1 MLEAAAAP
9 VPALP
14 DVLLTP
20 FSLRRRRE
28 SKGIAVPAHVHE
40 EGMFV
45 LVHEGLVMVESGA
58 RVLTVLPGSLG
69 WIPPGVQHGARW
81 FGEARGSFLQVRL
94 DACGRLPPYCR
105 SWPSSKLIE
114 ALIDRFTAGAWHAS
128 PPAYQAQ
135 LFEVLLE
142 EIRQRDSEASVPLP
156 MPVDPRLQDLANTLL
171 DTPDDTAGI
180 DEWAQRLNM
189 SSRTLMRRFRQET
202 GVTLG
207 QWRQQARL
215 LRALEMLFRGGSVTQ
230 AALSVGYESTSAFIG
245 SFRTA
250 FGMTPT
256 RYLADR
262 G

>member
-1 MLEAAAAP
+1 MLHVAIADP
-9 VPALP
+9 LP

-20 FSLRRRRE
+20 FRVQGRRE
-28 SKGIAVPAHVHE
+28 TKGIAVPSHVHD
-40 EGMFV
+40 EGMLV
-45 LVHEGLVMVESGA
+45 LVHEGLVVVQAAAE
-58 RVLTVLPGSLG
+58 VWTVMPGSLG
-69 WIPPGVQHGARW
+69 WIPPDTQHGARW
-81 FGEARGSFLQVRL
+81 FGEARGSFLYVRR
-94 DACGRLPPYCR
+94 DVCDRLPPHCR

-114 ALIDRFTAGAWHAS
+114 ALIDRFTNTQDGAVS
-128 PPAYQAQ
+128 GAYQQQ
-135 LFEVLLE
+135 LFDVLLQE
-142 EIRQRDSEASVPLP
+142 LEHREHAPQLLP
-156 MPVDPRLQDLANTLL
+156 MPADPRLQDLANTLL

-215 LRALEMLFRGGSVTQ
+215 LRALEMLSRGCSVTE

-245 SFRTA
+245 SFRSA

-262 G
+262 

>member
-1 MLEAAAAP
+1 MLHVAIAAP
-9 VPALP
+9 LP

-20 FSLRRRRE
+20 FSVQGRRE
-28 SKGIAVPAHVHE
+28 SKGIAVPPHVHD
-40 EGMFV
+40 EGMLV
-45 LVHEGLVMVESGA
+45 LVHEGLVVVQAGTE
-58 RVLTVLPGSLG
+58 VWTVMPGSLG
-69 WIPPGVQHGARW
+69 WIPPGMPHGARW
-81 FGEARGSFLQVRL
+81 FGNARGSFLYVRR
-94 DACGRLPPYCR
+94 DVCDRLPANGR

-114 ALIDRFTAGAWHAS
+114 ALIDRFTSNQDDGISGA
-128 PPAYQAQ
+128 YLEQ
-135 LFEVLLE
+135 LFEVLLQE
-142 EIRQRDSEASVPLP
+142 LKHREHAPQLLP

-215 LRALEMLFRGGSVTQ
+215 LRALEMLSRGGSVTE

-245 SFRTA
+245 SFRSV
-250 FGMTPT
+250 FGVTPT

-262 G
+262 

>member
-1 MLEAAAAP
+1 MLHVAIADP
-9 VPALP
+9 LP

-20 FSLRRRRE
+20 FRVQGRRE
-28 SKGIAVPAHVHE
+28 TKGIAVPSHVHD
-40 EGMFV
+40 EGMLV
-45 LVHEGLVMVESGA
+45 LVHEGLVLVQAGA
-58 RVLTVLPGSLG
+58 EVWTVMPGSLG
-69 WIPPGVQHGARW
+69 WIPPGTPHGARW
-81 FGEARGSFLQVRL
+81 FGNARGSFLYVRR
-94 DACGRLPPYCR
+94 DVCGRLPPHCR

-114 ALIDRFTAGAWHAS
+114 ALIDRFTSNQDGAVSA
-128 PPAYQAQ
+128 AYQQQ
-135 LFEVLLE
+135 LFDVLLQE
-142 EIRQRDSEASVPLP
+142 LAQREHAPQLLP
-156 MPVDPRLQDLANTLL
+156 MPDDPRLQDLANTLL
-171 DTPDDTAGI
+171 DTPDDNAGI

-215 LRALEMLFRGGSVTQ
+215 LRALEMLSRGGSVTE

-245 SFRTA
+245 SFRSA

-262 G
+262 

>member
-1 MLEAAAAP
+1 MREAAASPP
-9 VPALP
+9 VP
-14 DVLLTP
+14 DVLLMP
-20 FSLRRRRE
+20 YSLRRRRE
-28 SKGIAVPAHVHE
+28 SKGISVPAHVHA
-40 EGMFV
+40 EGMLV
-45 LVHEGLVMVESGA
+45 LVHEGLVMVQSGD

-69 WIPPGVQHGARW
+69 WIPPGVRHGARW
-81 FGEARGSFLQVRL
+81 FGEARGSFLHVHP
-94 DACGRLPPYCR
+94 DVCARLPPHCR
-105 SWPSSKLIE
+105 AWPSSRLIE
-114 ALIDRFTAGAWHAS
+114 ALVERFVEGTSRETPA
-128 PPAYQAQ
+128 AYQAQ
-135 LFEVLLE
+135 LFDVLLE
-142 EIRQRDSEASVPLP
+142 ELRQRSAAATVPLP
-156 MPVDPRLQDLANTLL
+156 MPADPRLQDLANTLL

-256 RYLADR
+256 RYLAGR
-262 G
+262 A

>member
-1 MLEAAAAP
+1 MLHVAIATP
-9 VPALP
+9 RP

-20 FSLRRRRE
+20 FSVQGRRE
-28 SKGIAVPAHVHE
+28 SKGIAVPSHVHD
-40 EGMFV
+40 EGMLV
-45 LVHEGLVMVESGA
+45 LVHEGLVVVQAGA
-58 RVLTVLPGSLG
+58 DVWTVMPGSLG
-69 WIPPGVQHGARW
+69 WIPPGTPHGARW
-81 FGEARGSFLQVRL
+81 FGDARGSFLYVRR
-94 DACGRLPPYCR
+94 DVCDRLPAHCR

-114 ALIDRFTAGAWHAS
+114 ALVDRFTSSRDGEVS
-128 PPAYQAQ
+128 DAYLEQ
-135 LFEVLLE
+135 LFEVLLQE
-142 EIRQRDSEASVPLP
+142 LKHREHAPQLLP
-156 MPVDPRLQDLANTLL
+156 MPVDARLQDLAHTLL

-215 LRALEMLFRGGSVTQ
+215 LRALEMLSRGGSVTE

-245 SFRTA
+245 SFRSA

-262 G
+262 

>member
-1 MLEAAAAP
+1 MLQAAAASS
-9 VPALP
+9 LP

-28 SKGIAVPAHVHE
+28 SKGISVPAHTHA
-40 EGMFV
+40 EGMLV
-45 LVHEGLVMVESGA
+45 LVHEGLVMVQSGE
-58 RVLTVLPGSLG
+58 RVLTVLPGSLR
-69 WIPPGVQHGARW
+69 WIPP
-81 FGEARGSFLQVRL
+81 
-94 DACGRLPPYCR
+94 
-105 SWPSSKLIE
+105 
-114 ALIDRFTAGAWHAS
+114 
-128 PPAYQAQ
+128 
-135 LFEVLLE
+135 
-142 EIRQRDSEASVPLP
+142 
-156 MPVDPRLQDLANTLL
+156 
-171 DTPDDTAGI
+171 
-180 DEWAQRLNM
+180 
-189 SSRTLMRRFRQET
+189 

-250 FGMTPT
+250 FGLTPT

>member
-1 MLEAAAAP
+1 MLQTAAD
-9 VPALP
+9 PALP

-20 FSLRRRRE
+20 FSVRRRRE

-40 EGMFV
+40 EGMLV
-45 LVHEGLVMVESGA
+45 LVHEGLIMVESGA

-81 FGEARGSFLQVRL
+81 FGEARGSFLHVHP
-94 DACGRLPPYCR
+94 DVCGRLPPHCR
-105 SWPSSKLIE
+105 AWPSSKLIE
-114 ALIDRFTAGAWHAS
+114 ALIDRFTSGAWHDT

-142 EIRQRDSEASVPLP
+142 ELKQRNAEASVPLP
-156 MPVDPRLQDLANTLL
+156 MPADPRLQDLANTLL

-230 AALSVGYESTSAFIG
+230 VALSVGYESTSAFIG

-250 FGMTPT
+250 FGMSPT
-256 RYLADR
+256 RYIAGR
-262 G
+262 A

>member
-1 MLEAAAAP
+1 MLHVAIA
-9 VPALP
+9 PALP

-20 FSLRRRRE
+20 FSVQGRRE
-28 SKGIAVPAHVHE
+28 SKGIAVPSHVHD
-40 EGMFV
+40 EGMLV
-45 LVHEGLVMVESGA
+45 LVHAGLVVVQAGA
-58 RVLTVLPGSLG
+58 EVWTVMPGSLG
-69 WIPPGVQHGARW
+69 WIPPGVRHGARW
-81 FGEARGSFLQVRL
+81 FGEARGSFLYVRQ
-94 DACGRLPPYCR
+94 DVCARLPTRCR

-114 ALIDRFTAGAWHAS
+114 ALVERFTGAGVETVS
-128 PPAYQAQ
+128 PAYQAQ
-135 LFEVLLE
+135 LFDVLLE
-142 EIRQRDSEASVPLP
+142 ELKHREHEALPLP
-156 MPVDPRLQDLANTLL
+156 MPADPRLQELAHTLL

-215 LRALEMLFRGGSVTQ
+215 LRALELLCRGGSVTE

-245 SFRTA
+245 SFRAA
-250 FGMTPT
+250 FGATPT
-256 RYLADR
+256 RYLAGR

>member
-1 MLEAAAAP
+1 MLQAAAAP
-9 VPALP
+9 PLP

-28 SKGIAVPAHVHE
+28 SKGISVPAHTHA
-40 EGMFV
+40 EGMLV
-45 LVHEGLVMVESGA
+45 LVHEGLVMVQSGE

-81 FGEARGSFLQVRL
+81 FGEARGSFLHVHP
-94 DACGRLPPYCR
+94 DVCGRLPPNCR
-105 SWPSSKLIE
+105 AWPSSRLIE
-114 ALIDRFTAGAWHAS
+114 ALVERFTEGGWQDA
-128 PPAYQAQ
+128 PPSYQAQ
-135 LFEVLLE
+135 LFDVLLE
-142 EIRQRDSEASVPLP
+142 ELRQRTFDATAPLP
-156 MPVDPRLQDLANTLL
+156 MPADPRLQDLTNTLL

>member
-1 MLEAAAAP
+1 MLHVAIS
-9 VPALP
+9 PALP
-14 DVLLTP
+14 GVLLTP
-20 FSLRRRRE
+20 FSVRGRRE
-28 SKGIAVPAHVHE
+28 SKGIAVPSHVHD
-40 EGMFV
+40 EGMLV
-45 LVHEGLVMVESGA
+45 LVHEGLVLLQAGA
-58 RVLTVLPGSLG
+58 TVWTVMPGSLG

-81 FGEARGSFLQVRL
+81 FGEARGSFLHVRA
-94 DACGRLPPYCR
+94 DVCGRLPSHCE

-114 ALIDRFTAGAWHAS
+114 ALIERFTVEPRSELS
-128 PPAYQAQ
+128 PIYQAQ
-135 LFEVLLE
+135 LFDVLLE
-142 EIRQRDSEASVPLP
+142 EIRQREHAPLLLP
-156 MPVDPRLQDLANTLL
+156 MPDDPRLQDLANTLL

-215 LRALEMLFRGGSVTQ
+215 LRALELLSRGGSVTE
-230 AALSVGYESTSAFIG
+230 AALSVGYESISAFIG

-256 RYLADR
+256 RYLAGRD
-262 G
+262 